1 MLPFHPF
8 MPLTKPFRGIVTP
21 LLTPL
26 LTPSTLDPAGLER
39 LLDHVVGGGVH
50 GVFILG
56 TTGEGPA
63 LSLDLMRECVARS
76 GAFLAR
82 RAALLVGATH
92 ASIDDALAVARAAA
106 DAGADAVVTAGP
118 CYFPVAQNELVAWTR
133 RFAAASPLPVY
144 LYNMPSH
151 THVRFSEASVVELA
165 QEPKIIGLKDSSGEI
180 MYLHGL
186 LRAVVAGRPDFTLMV
201 GPEEM
206 MAESVLLGVHGG
218 VNGGSNLFPMLYV
231 DLYQA
236 AMAGDLA
243 RVRVLQARVI
253 EISRRL
259 YSVGS
264 YGSSYLRGI
273 KCAAAEL
280 GLLQNVLAAPYAPF
294 EGAERERIREHLR
307 ELGAITS

>member
-1 MLPFHPF
+1 
-8 MPLTKPFRGIVTP
+8 MPLPKPFRGIVTP

-26 LTPSTLDPAGLER
+26 STPSRLDSEGLER
-39 LLDHVVGGGVH
+39 LLDHVVSGGVH

-63 LSLDLMRECVARS
+63 LGLDLMRECAART
-76 GAFLAR
+76 GALLAG
-82 RAALLVGATH
+82 RAALLVGVTH
-92 ASIDDALAVARAAA
+92 ASLDDALAVARAAA

-118 CYFPVAQNELVAWTR
+118 CYFPVAQGELVAWTK

-151 THVRFSEASVVELA
+151 THVRFSEESVAELA
-165 QEPKIIGLKDSSGEI
+165 REPKIVGLKDSAGEI

-186 LRAVVAGRPDFTLMV
+186 LRAVVAARPEFTLMV

-206 MAESVLLGVHGG
+206 MAESVMLGVHGG

-236 AMAGDLA
+236 ASAGDLA
-243 RVRVLQARVI
+243 RVRLLQNRVI
-253 EISRRL
+253 DISRRL

-280 GLLQNVLAAPYAPF
+280 GLLKNVLAAPYAPF

-307 ELGAITS
+307 ELGALSS